1 MSVEIERKF
10 LVKNNDFKNE
20 SYSEKYIKQGYL
32 NSDKNR
38 TVRIRI
44 TNEKGFMTIKGISS
58 ATGTTRFE
66 WEKEI
71 TKEEAEDLLLLCEP
85 SIIEKTRYLVKVGHH
100 IFEVDE
106 FYGDNEGLVIAE
118 VELNSE
124 NETFTKPIW
133 IDEEV
138 TGDIKY
144 YNSSI
149 SKTPFKDWS

>member
-10 LVKNNDFKNE
+10 LVKNDDFKSD
-20 SYSEKYIKQGYL
+20 SYAQKSIKQGYL
-32 NSDKNR
+32 NSDKSR

-44 TNEKGFMTIKGISS
+44 ANDKAYITIKGQSNIS
-58 ATGTTRFE
+58 GTTRFE

-71 TKEEAEDLLLLCEP
+71 DKVEAEKLLLLCEP
-85 SIIEKTRYLVKVGHH
+85 SVIDKTRYLVKVGAH

-106 FYGDNEGLVIAE
+106 FYGDNKGLVVAE
-118 VELNSE
+118 VELNAE
-124 NETFTKPIW
+124 NEEFTKPKW
-133 IDEEV
+133 LDKEV

-149 SKTPFKDWS
+149 SKNPFKDWA